1 MQLQNLLIL
10 VIVLYRNKN
19 HFDNIE
25 VSSHVRKPDLPCLVG
40 RMYIVEHPARK
51 YCSHMETPHY
61 QRRTAKL
68 LLFLGAYSLRI
79 SCHACFCTWS
89 RFMRSCPKGRP
100 ILFALQFKQRIQNG
114 TLFRV

>member
-19 HFDNIE
+19 HFNNIE

-51 YCSHMETPHY
+51 YCSHMETPSLPAKNCKI
-61 QRRTAKL
+61 TAFPRG
-68 LLFLGAYSLRI
+68 LFPS
-79 SCHACFCTWS
+79 
-89 RFMRSCPKGRP
+89 
-100 ILFALQFKQRIQNG
+100 N
-114 TLFRV
+114 